1 MEAGTGTVVRF
12 SGANGYGFITP
23 DDGSEDVFL
32 HASLLEG
39 RYRES
44 IPRGTRVSFE
54 AAQSERDR
62 KAVVVK
68 VIAEPPARAAGS
80 DDDLCDVI
88 SSSEFSQR
96 ITDVLISA
104 VPSITGGQIVEVR
117 TKLLDYARRHG
128 RLPLS

>member
-1 MEAGTGTVVRF
+1 MEAATGTVVRF

-32 HASLLEG
+32 HASLLDG
-39 RYRES
+39 RYRENV
-44 IPRGTRVSFE
+44 PRGTRVSFE
-54 AAQSERDR
+54 AVQGERGL

-68 VIAEPPARAAGS
+68 VISEPPARPAGA
-80 DDDLCDVI
+80 DDDGLCDVI

-96 ITDVLISA
+96 ITDVLISS

-117 TKLLDYARRHG
+117 TKLLEHARRHG
-128 RLPLS
+128 WVED